1 MAGAWT
7 DGRDPGG
14 AAMSGKVGLR
24 TYGSLAQQLRAG
36 AIELAK

>member
-1 MAGAWT
+1 
-7 DGRDPGG
+7 
-14 AAMSGKVGLR
+14 MSGKVGLR